1 MIIKQESLK
10 VLQSSWLLLYYLKT
24 LPVLTLMN
32 YDDIN
37 NCYLFF
43 LFYECRN
50 DSPAPFL
57 KKKPTEN
64 LELQKLNSS
73 SFCFAAVLH
82 FWSSCLVWRQQM
94 LLRASMRNIV
104 IRNSVL
110 LYVARY
116 SESLWKSS
124 LLHSLRHRSWKAQQ
138 AQRNGEQSHD
148 SPPLTLSNRPSWMVE
163 AQSCKRMEGNRGVN
177 WWEWECR

>member
-10 VLQSSWLLLYYLKT
+10 VLQSSWLLLYYLQT
-24 LPVLTLMN
+24 LPVWTLMN

-43 LFYECRN
+43 FFFSMNAEMIVQLLF
-50 DSPAPFL
+50 F
-57 KKKPTEN
+57 KKTTEN

-82 FWSSCLVWRQQM
+82 FWSSCLVWREQM
-94 LLRASMRNIV
+94 LLCASMRNIV

-124 LLHSLRHRSWKAQQ
+124 LLHSLRHRSSKAQQ

-148 SPPLTLSNRPSWMVE
+148 SPPWHYPTGRAGWW
-163 AQSCKRMEGNRGVN
+163 KRRAVKGWKEIG
-177 WWEWECR
+177 E